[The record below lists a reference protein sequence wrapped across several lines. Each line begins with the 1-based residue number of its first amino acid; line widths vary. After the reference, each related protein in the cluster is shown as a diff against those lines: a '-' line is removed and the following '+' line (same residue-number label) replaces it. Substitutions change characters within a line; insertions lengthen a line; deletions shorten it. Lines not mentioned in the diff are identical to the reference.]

1 MQWSE
6 PRFTA
11 VQECWPAN
19 PQRLP
24 ALRLESADTYGQ
36 NGRPYGFTRI
46 SRRSQPVISDQRCE
60 GGVTGVIELPSENV
74 QRWTALRKAAV
85 VNAIDAGEL
94 TREEICRR
102 YQISLE
108 ELLSWERAY
117 ESRGVLGL
125 HSTRLQVNRRLVAR
139 GRDRRRCRS
148 QELAVD

>member
-1 MQWSE
+1 M
-6 PRFTA
+6 
-11 VQECWPAN
+11 
-19 PQRLP
+19 
-24 ALRLESADTYGQ
+24 
-36 NGRPYGFTRI
+36 
-46 SRRSQPVISDQRCE
+46 
-60 GGVTGVIELPSENV
+60 IELPSENV

-125 HSTRLQVNRRLVAR
+125 HSTRLQVYRRLVAR

-148 QELAVD
+148 QELAAD